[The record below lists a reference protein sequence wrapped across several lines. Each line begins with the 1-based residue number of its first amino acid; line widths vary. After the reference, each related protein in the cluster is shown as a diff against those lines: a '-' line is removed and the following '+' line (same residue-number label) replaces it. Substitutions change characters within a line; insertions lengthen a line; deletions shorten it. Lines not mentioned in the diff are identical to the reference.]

1 MIKLVLFCIPVV
13 ILLIILGIAKNKYKD
28 IYSGKDIF
36 YFVSAWAFDHKNILG
51 NRREKLIENC
61 SVENMLI
68 TLNPKEEVEGL
79 KREYTI
85 GKIRIGI
92 IAMFTGNMLAIAI
105 CLSGINSEELVD
117 GRYLKRN
124 SYGEMNVIED
134 MHVEAMGLPFSEDL
148 SIEIESQKYTE
159 EQLDNYFDRYID
171 EIDTLICGENSELD
185 EVRSD
190 LRLQKDY
197 EGYPFRVAWNS
208 NSYEFMNSEGK
219 LKTSEISEDGEV
231 IILDCVCSYG
241 DWSKKYEFPIKVYP
255 PQYSEYEKWRKA
267 VYDEL
272 QAAQETTN
280 MDNYLLLPD
289 VADDTELIWTR
300 RNSDNSLVVYFLL
313 TVVGIGCFFLKD
325 KDLKKEIKKRSE
337 EIENDYCSLIN
348 KIAIYMAAGM
358 TTKAVF
364 LKIGDDYRKNPF
376 KDKRYIYEEIL
387 LTCNELKNG
396 VSENY
401 AYEKFATRC
410 GSGNYTRLVGLLTQN
425 LKKGNASVIS
435 DLKREAYMAQNERQN
450 KIRKKGEEAG
460 TKLLGPMMI
469 MLGIVMVLIMVP
481 AFMSFAM

>member
-1 MIKLVLFCIPVV
+1 MVRLILLCIPAVF
-13 ILLIILGIAKNKYKD
+13 LLIVFIIAKNRYRD

-36 YFVSAWAFDHKNILG
+36 YFVSAWIFDHRNVLG
-51 NRREKLIENC
+51 NRKDNLIENC

-68 TLNPKEEVEGL
+68 TLNPKEDVERL

-85 GKIRIGI
+85 GKIRIGV

-105 CLSGINSEELVD
+105 CLSSINSDELVD
-117 GRYLKRN
+117 GKYLKRN

-134 MHVEAMGLPFSEDL
+134 MHVEANGLPFSEDL
-148 SIEIESQKYTE
+148 SIEIEAQKYTS
-159 EQLDNYFDRYID
+159 EQLDNLFEKFTDKI
-171 EIDTLICGENSELD
+171 ETLIRGDNLGLE

-197 EGYPFRVAWNS
+197 EGYPFRIAWNS
-208 NSYEFMNSEGK
+208 NSYTYMNSEGR
-219 LKTSEISEDGEV
+219 LKSSEIDEDGE
-231 IILDCVCSYG
+231 IIVLECVCSYEG
-241 DWSKKYEFPIKVYP
+241 WAQKYEFPIRVYP
-255 PQYSEYEKWRKA
+255 PKYSEYEKWRNA

-272 QAAQETTN
+272 QAAQDASN

-300 RNSDNSLVVYFLL
+300 RKSDNSFVVYFVLI
-313 TVVGIGCFFLKD
+313 VIGISCFFLKD
-325 KDLKKEIKKRSE
+325 KDLKKEIKKRAE
-337 EIENDYCSLIN
+337 EIENDYCSVIN

-364 LKIGDDYRKNPF
+364 LKIGDDYRKQLF
-376 KDKRYIYEEIL
+376 RTKRYIYEEIL

-396 VSENY
+396 VPENT

-410 GSGNYTRLVGLLTQN
+410 GSGNYTRLVGLLSQN

-435 DLKREAYMAQNERQN
+435 DLKREAYMAQNERRN
-450 KIRKKGEEAG
+450 LIRKKGEEAG